1 MRNITPDAQ
10 EGGGVRLSASSSV
23 CVYTAARAHVTM
35 KRLRA
40 FMRAGPIAL
49 IRDGDAIEIDARQ
62 SVRTIS
68 VLVSEDELGIR
79 RRDWRAPPLKA
90 SRGALFKYIKCVQS
104 ASLGCVTDE

>member
-1 MRNITPDAQ
+1 MRNITPEAQ
-10 EGGGVRLSASSSV
+10 EGGGVRLSASVSV
-23 CVYTAARAHVTM
+23 SVLQPVHVTM
-35 KRLRA
+35 KRFRA
-40 FMRAGPIAL
+40 LMRAGPIAL
-49 IRDGDAIEIDARQ
+49 IRDGDTIEIDARQ

-68 VLVSEDELGIR
+68 LLVSEDELAIR